1 VAKVSS
7 SGSFVLAIR
16 AGGLSYEEV
25 SGLAL
30 DSSGNTYIAGRF
42 YSTTADFGGTT
53 LTSVGSW
60 DAYVAKVS
68 SSGSFVWAIRAG
80 GLSYE
85 EVSGLAL
92 DSNGNVYI
100 AGYFHGIANFG
111 GTTLTSA
118 GERDVYVA
126 KVSSSGGFVWANRA
140 GGNSGDYVSHLLLDS
155 SGNAYIAGYFHGT
168 ANFGGTT
175 LTSAGGQ
182 DAYVAKV
189 SSSGGFV
196 WANRAGGNSGDY
208 VSHLALDISGNSYIA
223 GRFEG
228 TANFGDTTLTSAGYG
243 EVYVAKVSSSG
254 GFVWAIRAGG
264 SSGDYVSGLALDS
277 NGNAYIAG
285 IFGGTVDFGGTT
297 LTSAGSADIYVAK
310 VNSSGS
316 FAWATR
322 AGGSNSGLVSGLAL
336 DSSGNA
342 YIAGHF
348 QGTANFGGTT
358 LTSAGNWNAYVVKVS
373 NSGSFV
379 WAIRVGGSSGD
390 IADRLVIDSNG
401 NIYIAGR
408 FNGTAT
414 FGTTTLISEGDWDVF
429 LWKVPAS

>member
-1 VAKVSS
+1 
-7 SGSFVLAIR
+7 
-16 AGGLSYEEV
+16 
-25 SGLAL
+25 
-30 DSSGNTYIAGRF
+30 
-42 YSTTADFGGTT
+42 
-53 LTSVGSW
+53 
-60 DAYVAKVS
+60 
-68 SSGSFVWAIRAG
+68 
-80 GLSYE
+80 
-85 EVSGLAL
+85 
-92 DSNGNVYI
+92 
-100 AGYFHGIANFG
+100 
-111 GTTLTSA
+111 
-118 GERDVYVA
+118 
-126 KVSSSGGFVWANRA
+126 
-140 GGNSGDYVSHLLLDS
+140 
-155 SGNAYIAGYFHGT
+155 
-168 ANFGGTT
+168 
-175 LTSAGGQ
+175 
-182 DAYVAKV
+182 VAKV